1 MAYDEE
7 VASRVR
13 NAMAKYAPI
22 EEKKMFGGLAF
33 MLRGHMCVGVIG
45 DELMV
50 RVGLEGYEAALSNP
64 HAREMDFT
72 GRPLRGFVYVEKAGF
87 NSAAGLSAWI
97 DRGTKFVLSIPRKS
111 PAKRKRRK

>member
-7 VASRVR
+7 IALRVR
-13 NAMAKYAPI
+13 NALAKYHPI

-33 MLRGHMCVGVIG
+33 MLRGHMCIGVIR

-50 RVGLEGYEAALSNP
+50 RVGLAGYEAALSEP

-72 GRPLRGFVYVEKAGF
+72 GKALRGFVYVENAGIQT
-87 NSAAGLSAWI
+87 AAGLATWI
-97 DRGTKFVLSIPRKS
+97 NRGTKFVLSIPLKS
-111 PAKRKRRK
+111 SSKRKRRK